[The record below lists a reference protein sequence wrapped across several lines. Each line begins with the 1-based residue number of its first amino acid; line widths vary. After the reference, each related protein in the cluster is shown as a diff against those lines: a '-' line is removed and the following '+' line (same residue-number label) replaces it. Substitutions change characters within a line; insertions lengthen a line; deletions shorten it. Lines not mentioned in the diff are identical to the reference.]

1 MEESWDLTPL
11 RKNQCFIGH
20 QNEGWSEKG
29 RKRQG
34 AVSRERERDR
44 ERQREERERE
54 TERERQREERERER
68 ETRVVATEEHSRGV
82 FSFFELMGKLA
93 SRWVRGRK
101 GGSVS
106 PGAIPA
112 AL

>member
-1 MEESWDLTPL
+1 MAA
-11 RKNQCFIGH
+11 
-20 QNEGWSEKG
+20 
-29 RKRQG
+29 G
-34 AVSRERERDR
+34 AWLQRGEQTSGLC
-44 ERQREERERE
+44 RQRRTCRWWGWRD
-54 TERERQREERERER
+54 RERQREERERER